1 MLFMLSRIHCWE
13 HLNWNLIQLWTQ
25 IWPNNN
31 IFQFER
37 WNLKSFIIWG
47 FSSFLSEKTR
57 ALSVLCAR
65 DLLWSKWIGR
75 NTLKIERENW
85 AKIRQNIQIWR
96 GKTKCYGPLC
106 IQTVFFRNSIIDN
119 IDIREKK
126 LSTVSLFEEL
136 KSALARICPKKMD

>member
-1 MLFMLSRIHCWE
+1 MLFRLLFQEYTVESFSTETLSSCESIDGP
-13 HLNWNLIQLWTQ
+13 IT
-25 IWPNNN
+25 IY
-31 IFQFER
+31 FS
-37 WNLKSFIIWG
+37 LKGEILKVWG

-85 AKIRQNIQIWR
+85 AKKRQNIQIWR

-119 IDIREKK
+119 IDIGKK
-126 LSTVSLFEEL
+126 KFSTVSLFEEL